1 MMRNM
6 HGRPNEKGDI
16 RTALPRMT
24 DYLRSS
30 MGVIIVA
37 LVLAALSAV
46 MTIIGPDKIGGIAT
60 IMSDGLMTGIDLN
73 AIARIGIFLAV
84 IYGLSAL
91 FSFTQH
97 YIMSVVTLKMSY
109 RMRAE
114 LSEKIN
120 RVPQKTFNVTSQ
132 GDILSRITNDV
143 STLQQGL
150 TNSLPTIIS
159 AATQFVG
166 CLIMMFATEWRL
178 ALISLAVTFIGLLAI
193 ILIMSKSQRYFSA
206 RQKSLGE
213 LNGYVE
219 EMYSGHE
226 VVRISRAGR
235 KVGEHFDRLNA
246 AVYDANWKSQFLSG
260 VMQPLMNVVG
270 NIAYVAVCVVGSI
283 LAINGTIEFG
293 VIPFPSSCMCV
304 CSPRR

>member
-1 MMRNM
+1 M
-6 HGRPNEKGDI
+6 
-16 RTALPRMT
+16 
-24 DYLRSS
+24 
-30 MGVIIVA
+30 
-37 LVLAALSAV
+37 
-46 MTIIGPDKIGGIAT
+46 
-60 IMSDGLMTGIDLN
+60 
-73 AIARIGIFLAV
+73 

-219 EMYSGHE
+219 EN
-226 VVRISRAGR
+226 VFRA
-235 KVGEHFDRLNA
+235 
-246 AVYDANWKSQFLSG
+246 
-260 VMQPLMNVVG
+260 
-270 NIAYVAVCVVGSI
+270 
-283 LAINGTIEFG
+283 
-293 VIPFPSSCMCV
+293 
-304 CSPRR
+304 